1 MALASRKKAKKDGN
15 QRPNKQADRNTI
27 LSFVRMLERENL
39 LPCVIFI
46 LSKNRINELA
56 EGLHAL
62 DLTINKEKGQI
73 REFITKCV
81 GRLKGSD
88 RDLPQIVFLKELM
101 IRGTHEIRCPEF
113 IMCSAFKSRLYPD

>member
-73 REFITKCV
+73 RDFITKCV

-88 RDLPQIVFLKELM
+88 RDLPQIVFLKELI
-101 IRGTHEIRCPEF
+101 IRGKREIRCSEF
-113 IMCSAFKSRLYPD
+113 IMHSALL

>member
-1 MALASRKKAKKDGN
+1 MAARKKTKKDGN
-15 QRPNKQADRNTI
+15 QRPGKQAERNTI

-46 LSKNRINELA
+46 LSKARINELA
-56 EGLHAL
+56 EGLTAL
-62 DLTINKEKGQI
+62 DLTINKEKGLI

-81 GRLKGSD
+81 GRLKGTD

-101 IRGTHEIRCPEF
+101 IRG
-113 IMCSAFKSRLYPD
+113 MYNVWYV